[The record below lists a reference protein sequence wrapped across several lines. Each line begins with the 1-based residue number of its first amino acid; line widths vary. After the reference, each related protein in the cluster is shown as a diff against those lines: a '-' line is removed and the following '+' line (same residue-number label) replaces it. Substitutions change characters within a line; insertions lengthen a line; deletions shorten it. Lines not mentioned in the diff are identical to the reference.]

1 MYVEMDVPVWREI
14 KVCMGGNIII
24 SSSSSSSM
32 VKQGKAR

>member
-24 SSSSSSSM
+24 SSSSSM